1 MHRLKPN
8 EITKIT
14 RRRTGM
20 RTYCKTK
27 SWDCDDMSIKITGKP
42 LIIMDADR
50 PDNILVHRRRQ
61 WTKVTSIFIH
71 HVPVRRRLGHSFT
84 INGEALHGNNES
96 PYHWRDKNLVINTS
110 QRHYRYRIET
120 TIKTPPM
127 ARRKKQ
133 AYIYQHPETWEGT
146 ETLTNTHSYSH
157 IESFFFFSF
166 LAI

>member
-27 SWDCDDMSIKITGKP
+27 SWDCDNMSIKITGKP

-84 INGEALHGNNES
+84 INGEAYMAIMSLRTIGE
-96 PYHWRDKNLVINTS
+96 T
-110 QRHYRYRIET
+110 RILSL
-120 TIKTPPM
+120 TPHKGITDTALKPPLKHLQWLEG
-127 ARRKKQ
+127 RSKH
-133 AYIYQHPETWEGT
+133 IY
-146 ETLTNTHSYSH
+146 TNTPRPGKVRK
-157 IESFFFFSF
+157 
-166 LAI
+166 L

>member
-20 RTYCKTK
+20 RTYCKTE

-50 PDNILVHRRRQ
+50 PGNILVHRRRQ

-127 ARRKKQ
+127 AKEETSI
-133 AYIYQHPETWEGT
+133 YIPAPRDMGRYG
-146 ETLTNTHSYSH
+146 NSD
-157 IESFFFFSF
+157 
-166 LAI
+166 